1 MKKYSSVNTSDP
13 GMRILNDILASR
25 DTSIKLDVEENTGT
39 IGNQNYIIQYDEI
52 IQSFDTGI
60 LCVIGMISELDK
72 ESNCAKLDPKVMKN
86 IDYWDL
92 KDRESDIDVFKYIQ
106 LRHKSEGI
114 KISDEIM
121 KGVVRE
127 VDSKAYN
134 DKTGLLLSVSPYLS
148 GLNALINVYIDQTM
162 TKLIIYV
169 DNHKVRQCH
178 EVVKRILKKCF
189 IKSKKTPIYIEFSDI
204 SFNDF
209 IIGLTKNYSVMDDL
223 DGSVVMTTDR
233 NFIES
238 TAKNPKIKNVSVVF
252 PVSKSN
258 HLTEEL
264 PAILHLIK
272 PECEYVGYKNNPL
285 KSE

>member
-1 MKKYSSVNTSDP
+1 MKKYRSVSTNDP
-13 GMRILNDILASR
+13 GMQMLNDILASR
-25 DTSIKLDVEENTGT
+25 DKSIRLNVEENTGT
-39 IGNQNYIIQYDEI
+39 IGKQNYIIQYDDI

-72 ESNCAKLDPKVMKN
+72 NSNCAKLDSKVMKN

-92 KDRESDIDVFKYIQ
+92 RDRESDIDVFKYIQ

-114 KISDEIM
+114 NISDDIM

-134 DKTGLLLSVSPYLS
+134 DKTGLLVSVSPYLS
-148 GLNALINVYIDQTM
+148 GLNALINVYVDQTM
-162 TKLIIYV
+162 SKMIIWIN
-169 DNHKVRQCH
+169 NHKVRQCH
-178 EVVKRILKKCF
+178 DVVKRILRKCF
-189 IKSKKTPIYIEFSDI
+189 IRNKNIPIYIEFSDI

-209 IIGLTKNYSVMDDL
+209 IIGLTKNYSVMDEL

-233 NFIES
+233 DFIQS
-238 TAKNPKIKNVSVVF
+238 TAENPKIKNVSVVF
-252 PVSKSN
+252 PVSNSN

-264 PAILHLIK
+264 PSILHLVK

-285 KSE
+285 KSD